1 MPVDDK
7 PVRMAPSILAADF
20 ARLGEQVRLAEEAG
34 ADRIHL
40 DVMDGHFV
48 PNISMGPLVVEAVR
62 RVTRLPLET
71 HLMVSEPDRY
81 IEAFAKAG
89 STSLL
94 VHVEA
99 NPNLHRTI
107 QAIRGLGVSA
117 GVVLNPGTPAWAIE
131 DVVDLVDLVL
141 VMTVNPGFGGQ
152 RYLVETEGK
161 TRALRRL
168 LDQRDRHVEL
178 EVDGG
183 ITAET
188 APRAVAAGARVLVA
202 GSSVFGHP
210 GGIGHGMRALTDSV
224 RGTG

>member
-34 ADRIHL
+34 ADRIHV

-107 QAIRGLGVSA
+107 PRPSA
-117 GVVLNPGTPAWAIE
+117 GWEFPPAWCS
-131 DVVDLVDLVL
+131 
-141 VMTVNPGFGGQ
+141 TPG
-152 RYLVETEGK
+152 L
-161 TRALRRL
+161 
-168 LDQRDRHVEL
+168 
-178 EVDGG
+178 
-183 ITAET
+183 
-188 APRAVAAGARVLVA
+188 P
-202 GSSVFGHP
+202 P
-210 GGIGHGMRALTDSV
+210 GRSRMWLILWIWFWS
-224 RGTG
+224 

>member
-1 MPVDDK
+1 MPVDNK
-7 PVRMAPSILAADF
+7 PARMAPSILAADF
-20 ARLGEQVRLAEEAG
+20 ARLGDHVIQAAKAG
-34 ADRIHL
+34 ADRIHV

-48 PNISMGPLVVEAVR
+48 PNISMGPIVVEAVR
-62 RVTRLPLET
+62 RVTSLPLET

-99 NPNLHRTI
+99 NSNLHRTI
-107 QAIRGLGVSA
+107 QAIRHLGVSA

-131 DVVDLVDLVL
+131 EVLDLVDLVL

-152 RYLVETEGK
+152 RYLTETEGK
-161 TRALRRL
+161 IRVLRRL
-168 LDQRDRHVEL
+168 LDQRDRPVEL

-202 GSSVFGHP
+202 GSSVFGHS
-210 GGIGHGMRALTDSV
+210 GGVAAGLKALISSV
-224 RGTG
+224 EGA